1 MVLTHGA
8 GSNCNSRLLIAV
20 ADAFCASGVMVYRYD
35 LAFRRARPNGPPSP
49 ATAKLDRQSIQ
60 DAVDLMRGLTAGRV
74 LAGGHSYGGRQTTMA
89 SAENGAL
96 ADGLLLLSYPL
107 HPPNHPEKPRTA
119 HFPEVRTPAL
129 FVHGA
134 KDPFGSVEEMTAA
147 LRTIPAPVDF
157 MVVDGAG
164 HDLGRNADK
173 LAGLIAAR
181 AAKFLLGP
189 R

>member
-1 MVLTHGA
+1 
-8 GSNCNSRLLIAV
+8 
-20 ADAFCASGVMVYRYD
+20 
-35 LAFRRARPNGPPSP
+35 
-49 ATAKLDRQSIQ
+49 
-60 DAVDLMRGLTAGRV
+60 
-74 LAGGHSYGGRQTTMA
+74 MA
-89 SAENGAL
+89 SAANGAL

-107 HPPNHPEKPRTA
+107 HPPNHPEKPRTS

-147 LRTIPAPVDF
+147 LKTIPAPVDL

-164 HDLGRNADK
+164 HDLGPNAEK

-181 AAKFLLGP
+181 AAGFLLGP